1 MFSTFFI
8 SHVLLTHVR
17 RHIIKCIQQQM
28 HLREALKKEN
38 VFSSLLFKY
47 LFSFLVRLMCID
59 LTGDIE
65 KNDEENLPIKY
76 E

>member
-1 MFSTFFI
+1 
-8 SHVLLTHVR
+8 
-17 RHIIKCIQQQM
+17 M

-65 KNDEENLPIKY
+65 KNDEDNHPNKY